1 MPKRL
6 LQTRN
11 SVTINKDMVS
21 RQNIRKKEHIIVK
34 GVTHMISDA
43 VMNGILYPESE
54 VKALA
59 NDIGTARITMPA
71 SHPTGENGEFISASD
86 PWALT
91 SNFIGAYAFNFS
103 IQDDR
108 LISDVAIDPLFAS
121 TSEDGKTVMNAIE
134 NGTPIDISTGFYLN
148 VEEKEGFGTDGEPFE
163 MIASNLHIDHSAFL
177 PNETGAKNKT
187 EGVGLHTNSA
197 VTLDG
202 QTIDTMVSLLE
213 TNASTPAMKLPLAPA
228 DHVWNESQALEN
240 IKAFTN
246 SKDKPSTSFRKF
258 FLNFDQDNVDNFAS
272 YTNLFAD
279 VIDGVP
285 HAVKQPITNASDN
298 DHAKVYINRF
308 DEAPTNNKKGFI
320 KKVLNA
326 IFGKLIGNELSHSDT
341 HEKIFQKLNEGR
353 SDHHHSFWPM
363 EIFNDNFVYRG
374 DNDKLFKQSYGT
386 VDDEIV
392 FIGEKSEVERIVEFK
407 PITNSMESIMD
418 RKDII
423 ALLVNKGIS
432 VKDDIT
438 DDDLK
443 AALNAALGDK
453 PADPADSANNSDDK
467 DTPEWAKNLLTKV
480 DGLEVKLNA
489 NSDKELDTAVAAV
502 VAMDQG
508 IDEATAKNMGLASC
522 NAFLAKNGHVAL
534 GVVGGQHQNN
544 SKDNCASLS
553 LPTSAKKEA

>member
-34 GVTHMISDA
+34 SVTHMISDA
-43 VMNGILYPESE
+43 VMNGIYYPESE

-59 NDIGTARITMPA
+59 TNIGTARVTMPA

-103 IQDDR
+103 IQGDR

-121 TSEDGKTVMNAIE
+121 TSDDGKTVMNAIE

-148 VEEKEGFGTDGEPFE
+148 VEDKEGFGKDGEPFE

-177 PNETGAKNKT
+177 PNEIGAKNQT

-197 VTLDG
+197 ITLDG
-202 QTIDTMVSLLE
+202 QTVDTDVALLNI
-213 TNASTPAMKLPLAPA
+213 NASTPAMRLPLAP
-228 DHVWNESQALEN
+228 DNHVWNESQALKN

-246 SKDKPSTSFRKF
+246 STDKPSTSFRKF
-258 FLNFDQDNVDNFAS
+258 FLNFNQDDVDNFAS

-285 HAVKQPITNASDN
+285 HAVKQPIANAGDN

-308 DEAPTNNKKGFI
+308 DEEPTNNKQGFV
-320 KKVLNA
+320 KKVLNK
-326 IFGKLIGNELSHSDT
+326 FFSVLTGNELSHDDIHS
-341 HEKIFQKLNEGR
+341 KIYDKLNENSNIECTR
-353 SDHHHSFWPM
+353 SWPINVKSDHFIYRDYNGKLYQQACNSVNG
-363 EIFNDNFVYRG
+363 EIT
-374 DNDKLFKQSYGT
+374 L
-386 VDDEIV
+386 
-392 FIGEKSEVERIVEFK
+392 IGERFEVEKMPEEFK
-407 PITNSMESIMD
+407 PIINSMESIMD
-418 RKDII
+418 RKEII

-432 VKDDIT
+432 VKEDIS

-443 AALNAALGDK
+443 AALNKALGGK
-453 PADPADSANNSDDK
+453 ADEPQTNGLTIEDITKAVNAAVEPLKIQINASA
-467 DTPEWAKNLLTKV
+467 
-480 DGLEVKLNA
+480 
-489 NSDKELDTAVAAV
+489 DKELDTAVAAV
-502 VAMDQG
+502 VAMNKG
-508 IDEATAKNMGLASC
+508 IDEATAKTMGLTSC
-522 NAFLAKNGHVAL
+522 NAFLAANGHVAL

-544 SKDNCASLS
+544 SKDNCSSLS
-553 LPTSAKKEA
+553 LPTSAEA